1 MKTKKQ
7 NGFGEKQNRLGDLTE
22 KDILFPKHLSPKIIH
37 SALFVHNADCKEETI
52 RRVEYCVKQIGDEAM
67 SYAMALL
74 VLPTLMNNMQQ
85 SQDYKDWKQSRI
97 KTLN

>member
-1 MKTKKQ
+1 MKTKT
-7 NGFGEKQNRLGDLTE
+7 EKQFGNSKSFG
-22 KDILFPKHLSPKIIH
+22 KDILFPKHLTPKIIH
-37 SALFVHNADCKEETI
+37 SALFIHNADCKEETMKQ
-52 RRVEYCVKQIGDEAM
+52 VAHCVKEIGEEAM

-85 SQDYKDWKQSRI
+85 SDEYKDWQQSRI